1 MRLHINQ
8 PCRMNEQQFYQTVA
22 ERSRQL
28 NLNPLLLLSGIEGIY
43 TFKDV
48 KLNAINFNLLDS
60 LILTIFALRIGDQFH
75 ALAEENLQSENPT
88 VRTAAHAELCELN
101 HEDIASSGSSYLQS
115 FASILNGKTCIRKY
129 HEKALEVAA
138 YEIKKAQLL
147 LGNDS
152 IGIIMLAICRDDPHN
167 QFGLASIF
175 N

>member
-1 MRLHINQ
+1 
-8 PCRMNEQQFYQTVA
+8 MNEQQFYEMVTQ
-22 ERSRQL
+22 RSKQL
-28 NLNPLLLLSGIEGIY
+28 NLNPLLLLSGIEGLY

-48 KLNAINFNLLDS
+48 KLNAINYNLLDS

-75 ALAEENLQSENPT
+75 TLAEENLQSQSKT
-88 VRTAAHAELCELN
+88 VRMAANAELCELN
-101 HEDIASSGSSYLQS
+101 NEDIANSGNPYLQS
-115 FASILNGKTCIRKY
+115 FASLLNGKSSVRKY